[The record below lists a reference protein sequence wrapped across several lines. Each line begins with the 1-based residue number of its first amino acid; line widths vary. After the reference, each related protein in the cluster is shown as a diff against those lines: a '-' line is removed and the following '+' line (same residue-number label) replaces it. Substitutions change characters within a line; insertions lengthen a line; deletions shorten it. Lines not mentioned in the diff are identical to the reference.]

1 MSNGQTSIYLFS
13 LCLFLTRAAQ
23 AEDRPAPTVSAGNSI
38 TGTPRT
44 LTEAEKDKIE
54 KHLSL
59 FHRLATRK
67 FEDQMGFGRSR
78 LMSDFLMSFHL
89 IGEKGNRGDG
99 FGIELL
105 GRINEQSSVVYLN
118 PLPAANENEAPKN
131 EKEVIKRMPSPLA
144 DSMKKA
150 PTRALLPAEEAS
162 LPFLKNGKDIVWQQD
177 GSDIRMVGALRAQ
190 KNCAECHAA
199 KENEMLGALTYRL
212 STEKFLDWISQNHFP
227 EGHVK

>member
-1 MSNGQTSIYLFS
+1 
-13 LCLFLTRAAQ
+13 
-23 AEDRPAPTVSAGNSI
+23 
-38 TGTPRT
+38 
-44 LTEAEKDKIE
+44 
-54 KHLSL
+54 
-59 FHRLATRK
+59 
-67 FEDQMGFGRSR
+67 
-78 LMSDFLMSFHL
+78 MSDFLFSFHL
-89 IGEKGNRGDG
+89 IGEKDNRGDG
-99 FGIELL
+99 FGIELI

-144 DSMKKA
+144 GSMKKA

-190 KNCAECHAA
+190 KKCAECHAT

-227 EGHVK
+227 ERSVK